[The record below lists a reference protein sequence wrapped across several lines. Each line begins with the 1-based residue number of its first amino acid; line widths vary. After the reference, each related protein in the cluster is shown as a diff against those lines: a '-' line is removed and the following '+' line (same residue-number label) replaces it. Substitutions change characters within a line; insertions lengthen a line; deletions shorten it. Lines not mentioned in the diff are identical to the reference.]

1 MRELYTI
8 SDEPTARVI
17 ALLLGDSID
26 EIEFD
31 NLNEALR
38 TAVEGHPRVVL
49 DLTATTYV
57 GSAVLGMLVNVR
69 QRVRSAG
76 GDLVVC
82 GMSPR
87 IQQVF
92 AVSSL
97 ARLFTVVKTRP
108 DALRLWR

>member
-8 SDEPTARVI
+8 SDEQTVRVI

-31 NLNEALR
+31 ALNEALR
-38 TAVEGHPRVVL
+38 SAIEGHPRVVL
-49 DLTATTYV
+49 DMTSTSYV

-69 QRVRSAG
+69 QRVRAAG

-82 GMSPR
+82 GLSAR

-108 DALRLWR
+108 DALQLWR